1 MGSFGFLTEA
11 QTFKPQQLLNPYG
24 GDIPRGSN
32 MIGILPGEMWRTP
45 DDCIHV
51 VGAHW
56 DTVKNTRGLD
66 DNSSGVAAILEMVR
80 ALYHGECENK
90 YTVIIVTWR
99 NLAAKEVFVQDF
111 LTTYFPPASINS
123 AAFPTSHRPRASYVC
138 NKLIAEKQS
147 CSSTT

>member
-1 MGSFGFLTEA
+1 MISKYFRIPKRQLKGWWLYLSKIGFFGFLTG
-11 QTFKPQQLLNPYG
+11 TRPQQLLNPYG

-45 DDCIHV
+45 DDYIHM
-51 VGAHW
+51 VGAQW

-90 YTVIIVTWR
+90 YTVIIV
-99 NLAAKEVFVQDF
+99 
-111 LTTYFPPASINS
+111 
-123 AAFPTSHRPRASYVC
+123 AFDLEEFGSQGSVC
-138 NKLIAEKQS
+138 AGLLDNM
-147 CSSTT
+147 